1 MSEATE
7 TSVDQAESI
16 AAPTSAE
23 DKFFGV
29 KTQIAKKSMIKEV
42 SSKRLQRFRF

>member
-7 TSVDQAESI
+7 NSVEQAESTT
-16 AAPTSAE
+16 APTSAE

-29 KTQIAKKSMIKEV
+29 KT
-42 SSKRLQRFRF
+42 

>member
-7 TSVDQAESI
+7 TSVDQAES
-16 AAPTSAE
+16 AAVQTSAE

-29 KTQIAKKSMIKEV
+29 KTQIA
-42 SSKRLQRFRF
+42 

>member
-7 TSVDQAESI
+7 NSVEQAEST

-29 KTQIAKKSMIKEV
+29 KTQIAKKSG
-42 SSKRLQRFRF
+42 Q